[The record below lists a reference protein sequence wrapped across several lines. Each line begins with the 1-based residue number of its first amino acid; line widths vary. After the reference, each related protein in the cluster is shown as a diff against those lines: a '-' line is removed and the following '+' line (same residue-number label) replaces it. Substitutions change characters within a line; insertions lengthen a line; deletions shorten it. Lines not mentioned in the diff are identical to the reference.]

1 MQIKKELIKRTISGD
16 TVLVPIGSAVY
27 DANGLFVLNELGGF
41 LWDLLP
47 QAENIQQLVEAVL
60 KEYEVDETA
69 ATRDISAFLEE
80 LKKLDI
86 L

>member
-1 MQIKKELIKRTISGD
+1 MQLKKELIKRTISGD

-47 QAENIQQLVEAVL
+47 QAENLRQLVDAVL
-60 KEYEVDETA
+60 AEYEVDEATA
-69 ATRDISAFLEE
+69 RQDISAFLEDLE
-80 LKKLDI
+80 KLGI

>member
-1 MQIKKELIKRTISGD
+1 MIIKKELIKRTISGD

-47 QAENIQQLVEAVL
+47 QAENLRQLVDAVL
-60 KEYEVDETA
+60 AEYEVDEATA
-69 ATRDISAFLEE
+69 RQDISAFLEDLE
-80 LKKLDI
+80 KLGI